1 MYTRGGGGGIGLI
14 PERGAE
20 DVCIRKR
27 RVLSRLSETRG
38 VRKVI
43 AACDR
48 DGVAEAG
55 GGLTLPVEL
64 RPAPGESIKAG
75 ASKSHGMS
83 SCAGLQWGQTQ
94 HAGS

>member
-1 MYTRGGGGGIGLI
+1 MCVSPG
-14 PERGAE
+14 RGAE
-20 DVCIRKR
+20 DVSIK
-27 RVLSRLSETRG
+27 EEEG
-38 VRKVI
+38 VEPTVGDEGVDKVST
-43 AACDR
+43 ACDR